1 MECNVGTAERVIKL
15 QISLWKDRKLS
26 NLWQNGLM
34 AIEGIVNIR
43 NFERSLLNEKGKIW
57 TVGQNVQ
64 ILRKIKQ
71 QKLTLVEIVNLT
83 GSVTIKEIESVLK
96 NLMKC
101 HVRILLQA
109 NFYTQGVNNF
119 NLISAISDDWERGAP
134 TNSRNWYICS
144 MELNTLA

>member
-1 MECNVGTAERVIKL
+1 
-15 QISLWKDRKLS
+15 
-26 NLWQNGLM
+26 M

-83 GSVTIKEIESVLK
+83 GSVTIKEIESLVK

-101 HVRILLQA
+101 HVRILL
-109 NFYTQGVNNF
+109 
-119 NLISAISDDWERGAP
+119 
-134 TNSRNWYICS
+134 
-144 MELNTLA
+144 